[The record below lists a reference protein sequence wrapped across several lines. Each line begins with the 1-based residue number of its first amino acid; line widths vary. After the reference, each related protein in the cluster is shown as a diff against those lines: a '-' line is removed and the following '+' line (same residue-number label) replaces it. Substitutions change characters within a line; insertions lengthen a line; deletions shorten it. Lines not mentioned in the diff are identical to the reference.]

1 MNKTVLSTI
10 ADTQQGQ
17 SPESIYYSD
26 SEGIPFLQGNRT
38 FGLLYPSYDTY
49 TKKET
54 KIAKKG
60 DVLMSVRAPVG
71 DLNIADR
78 DICIGRGLASLRAKD
93 GNNQFL
99 YYALKYNVRNLV
111 KQGAA
116 TTYDSV
122 NRYTIRNFELIIP
135 ELTSDRKTVGEVLSA
150 LDAKI
155 ELNNKIITELEEMA
169 RTLYDYW
176 FVQFDFPDANGEPY
190 KTSGGK
196 MAWSEELKRE
206 VPEVW
211 GVNNILEVAEWIG
224 GSQPPKSTFKFSP
237 DSCYV
242 RFIQNRDYAND
253 ENLTYIRINN
263 SNKLCDE
270 LDIMMDKYG
279 EAGKTRF
286 GLAGAY
292 NVALSR
298 IKINLEYGQEYI
310 RKFLESKQI
319 HNYLYNACMASTR
332 ASLNEDIVGNL
343 FLAIPKEE
351 TLKMFERHQKMFLYK
366 ILQNRKESEKLAT
379 LRDWLLPL
387 LMNGQVTIKNHIT

>member
-343 FLAIPKEE
+343 FLAFPKEE